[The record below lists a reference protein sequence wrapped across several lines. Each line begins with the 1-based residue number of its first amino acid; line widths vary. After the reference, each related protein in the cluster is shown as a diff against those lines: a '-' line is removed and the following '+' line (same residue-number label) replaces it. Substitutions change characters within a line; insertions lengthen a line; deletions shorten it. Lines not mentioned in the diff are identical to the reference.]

1 MAAARGVSHSAG
13 IHVASEGG
21 LGYAVRYS
29 STFEQVRT
37 IRSGGPEQR
46 TVAKQSS
53 QQIGSSQSNL
63 GESADEEISWL
74 KLVDFDPLNFDF
86 SSTSSPTGALSLMAN
101 CASDGQQPSAAPA
114 KCNTAGDGV
123 QQHQASSES
132 LRSNSAL
139 AAFDALMR
147 SA

>member
-1 MAAARGVSHSAG
+1 MAAARGKSHSAD

-21 LGYAVRYS
+21 LGYAVHYS
-29 STFEQVRT
+29 STSEQVRNL
-37 IRSGGPEQR
+37 RSGRPEQR

-53 QQIGSSQSNL
+53 QQIGSGQSTL

-74 KLVDFDPLNFDF
+74 KLVDFDPLISDF
-86 SSTSSPTGALSLMAN
+86 SSTSSPTGAVSLVAN
-101 CASDGQQPSAAPA
+101 CESHGQRPSAAPA
-114 KCNTAGDGV
+114 KCNTAGDGE

-132 LRSNSAL
+132 LCSNSAL